1 MMARLMTA
9 SFAVITL
16 LGMAAAESGQ
26 AQVVGVSAE
35 EASGRIRYQK
45 GARVVLFY
53 SATCPASREMFPSF
67 VDLAYRYAAQGV
79 SILAYSVDDDP
90 ELVDYYLGPDVLPFE
105 RVYIIPTERGAL
117 RRALEAEGLQVP
129 AAAYTPAIAVIG
141 DDGRM
146 VGQYA
151 GGDGTRRAE
160 RWLGR
165 LGYTAE

>member
-1 MMARLMTA
+1 MMARLMPV
-9 SFAVITL
+9 SLAVITL
-16 LGMAAAESGQ
+16 LGMTAAQSGE

-67 VDLAYRYAAQGV
+67 VDLALRYAAQGV

-90 ELVDYYLGPDVLPFE
+90 ELIDQYLRPDVLPFE
-105 RVYIIPTERGAL
+105 RVYILPSEQGAL
-117 RRALEAEGLQVP
+117 RRALPAEGLQVP
-129 AAAYTPAIAVIG
+129 AAAYTPAIAVFD

-151 GGDGTRRAE
+151 GGDGTHRAE

-165 LGYTAE
+165 LGYGAQ